1 MVITSIVAATLSACG
16 SSSASSKTTYQRS
29 ISWMTTSEI
38 ETMDPNTTV
47 DTASGEQETN
57 TFEGLFRLE
66 KNGKVKPGI
75 AKTAAVSKEG
85 LIWTFTLRKNATDR
99 QLQC

>member
-16 SSSASSKTTYQRS
+16 SSSKTTYQRS

-57 TFEGLFRLE
+57 TFEGLFRLG

-85 LIWTFTLRKNATDR
+85 LTWTFTLRKNAADR